1 MGDVFGAALGDAG
14 QFLRDAAVAAAHELG
29 VFSALS
35 GSRTTSEGQTLDELA
50 KELGVAKG
58 VRRLRALVELLAG
71 IGMLSRHVCDGA
83 VRFAV
88 AGEPPSK
95 PDVPKDGWGQL
106 ADVIRTNKA
115 LDVPGGEQEL
125 RMHAHLAEAGA
136 AAARELFE
144 KLREAIAVGSGGNM
158 TLLDLGGGAGAY
170 TAAFLEV
177 FPNGG
182 ATIVDYAEVIA
193 LARTHLARFGG
204 RVRFIVSD
212 VRTIDTPSVG
222 AHDIVL
228 LANVLH
234 LHDER
239 ACAQLCAIAARAV
252 KPGGRVVVKDLRIDD
267 DRGGPVEGLLFAL
280 NMAVYTGGG
289 DVYSAAQIRA
299 WLEAA
304 GIEGVE
310 ERRLD
315 IAPDAF
321 AIVGRRASVQS
332 EVAIESEM
340 KAIASRLSRVG
351 KIAWREL
358 EAAGKLREDARPRHL
373 VFPNEF
379 GRTLAKALVTARE
392 EGRADQEA
400 AMEAHYLETLP
411 RLRVAQIV
419 GSDEPAATFMH
430 AELDWAQ
437 LPRMSA
443 AMDRL
448 FDVLGDADVDAARV
462 MGTATANAFRA
473 GARTFG
479 ELFMQTH
486 YGACMPLLYG
496 YPGDLAYFA
505 ARGRER
511 GESVLATMDRYLVA
525 PLVHELCHFGR
536 ERGAL
541 PTHLDECVGGWL
553 GVHVWPEFA
562 VPDGERDDA
571 IPYAPLLAQVGQA
584 FARAFDV
591 KAIVRAQ
598 SGAVPWRDVLGERVL
613 AMVERICDEDWRRM
627 RTLHFLSD
635 TTKPRPWVAL
645 ALAAGAGHALET
657 HTVQS
662 LAELP
667 IGTLALRPDE
677 AIDRAIVRDAI
688 CAMCLETSVVDG
700 SLRTRFVLPND
711 AIRVDARACRVTC
724 GEAEYWFPP
733 EVAGRILAANR
744 PAYQLRLASR
754 AAIPEAV
761 AAICEASAGMETG
774 GFSLVVA

>member
-1 MGDVFGAALGDAG
+1 
-14 QFLRDAAVAAAHELG
+14 
-29 VFSALS
+29 
-35 GSRTTSEGQTLDELA
+35 
-50 KELGVAKG
+50 
-58 VRRLRALVELLAG
+58 
-71 IGMLSRHVCDGA
+71 
-83 VRFAV
+83 
-88 AGEPPSK
+88 
-95 PDVPKDGWGQL
+95 
-106 ADVIRTNKA
+106 
-115 LDVPGGEQEL
+115 
-125 RMHAHLAEAGA
+125 
-136 AAARELFE
+136 
-144 KLREAIAVGSGGNM
+144 
-158 TLLDLGGGAGAY
+158 
-170 TAAFLEV
+170 
-177 FPNGG
+177 
-182 ATIVDYAEVIA
+182 
-193 LARTHLARFGG
+193 
-204 RVRFIVSD
+204 
-212 VRTIDTPSVG
+212 
-222 AHDIVL
+222 
-228 LANVLH
+228 
-234 LHDER
+234 
-239 ACAQLCAIAARAV
+239 
-252 KPGGRVVVKDLRIDD
+252 
-267 DRGGPVEGLLFAL
+267 LLFAL

-443 AMDRL
+443 AIDRL

-505 ARGRER
+505 
-511 GESVLATMDRYLVA
+511 
-525 PLVHELCHFGR
+525 
-536 ERGAL
+536 GA
-541 PTHLDECVGGWL
+541 
-553 GVHVWPEFA
+553 
-562 VPDGERDDA
+562 
-571 IPYAPLLAQVGQA
+571 
-584 FARAFDV
+584 
-591 KAIVRAQ
+591 
-598 SGAVPWRDVLGERVL
+598 SG
-613 AMVERICDEDWRRM
+613 
-627 RTLHFLSD
+627 
-635 TTKPRPWVAL
+635 
-645 ALAAGAGHALET
+645 
-657 HTVQS
+657 
-662 LAELP
+662 
-667 IGTLALRPDE
+667 
-677 AIDRAIVRDAI
+677 
-688 CAMCLETSVVDG
+688 
-700 SLRTRFVLPND
+700 
-711 AIRVDARACRVTC
+711 ARACSPRWIGIWSRRSCTSSVTS
-724 GEAEYWFPP
+724 GANEARCR
-733 EVAGRILAANR
+733 RIWTNALAVGWACTSG
-744 PAYQLRLASR
+744 PSLRYR
-754 AAIPEAV
+754 M
-761 AAICEASAGMETG
+761 ASATTRFRMRHCSRKSGRPLRVRLM
-774 GFSLVVA
+774 